1 MSSVSQHRQ
10 HLTSADMDM
19 IMRVHATV
27 CAKNAIMTGSVD
39 AERLAALLVR
49 EFQHGVNEET
59 ALLAAFTADG
69 ALKLSVP
76 VGRMKKFIGNALDEW
91 EPAGKTALH

>member
-19 IMRVHATV
+19 IMRVHARV
-27 CAKNAIMTGSVD
+27 CAKNAIVTGSRD

-49 EFQHGVNEET
+49 EFQHGVNEEA
-59 ALLAAFTADG
+59 ALLTAFTTDG
-69 ALKLSVP
+69 ALRLSVP
-76 VGRMKKFIGNALDEW
+76 VGRMKKFIGDTPDEW
-91 EPAGKTALH
+91 EPAGKTGFH